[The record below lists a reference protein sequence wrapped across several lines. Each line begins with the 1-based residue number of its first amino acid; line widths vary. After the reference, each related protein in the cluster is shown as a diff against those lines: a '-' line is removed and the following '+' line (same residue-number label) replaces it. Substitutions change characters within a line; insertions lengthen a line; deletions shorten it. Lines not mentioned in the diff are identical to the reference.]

1 MLDTPGPDA
10 ARIAEIIN
18 AHIGL
23 EGAALP
29 ILHALQEAFG
39 FVPEAALAPMAQ
51 ALNISRAEVHGV
63 VSFYHDFR
71 RAPAPAHVVK
81 ICRAEACQA
90 VGGRAFEAEVTARL
104 AGRADVAVE
113 AIYCLGLCACGP
125 AAMVDGE
132 LMGRASAPRICDK
145 LGVA

>member
-1 MLDTPGPDA
+1 MLDTPGHQA
-10 ARIAEIIN
+10 ARISEIIA
-18 AHIGL
+18 AHQRL

-29 ILHALQEAFG
+29 ILHALQAEFG
-39 FVPEAALAPMAQ
+39 FVPEEALAPLAQ
-51 ALNISRAEVHGV
+51 ALNISRAEIHGV

-71 RAPAPAHVVK
+71 REAAPAHVVK
-81 ICRAEACQA
+81 VCRAEACQA

-104 AGRADVAVE
+104 GARGDVAVE

-132 LMGRASAPRICDK
+132 LMGRASAQRVCDK